1 VACVSHRRIVD
12 DALRA
17 LVAQARQRDVDG
29 AVALFHDDGVLFG
42 SEREEN
48 AVGRDE
54 LRAFFARLFE
64 WPGTYGWSEW
74 DPLLTGGSGS
84 IVWFVAPATLV
95 VRDDSNNDESF
106 PYRVSGV
113 LERAGDGQWRSGCS
127 AARNRSLCPE
137 VHARGAFSPSGR
149 VVIAP
154 AESEQRSRPIRSRVP
169 RATVQAAGSRLNRPR
184 RGGGR
189 FAQVAGARGAGARP
203 LDTSEVS
210 EDSVNVT
217 ADGTD
222 EHDT

>member
-1 VACVSHRRIVD
+1 MASVSHRRIVD

-42 SEREEN
+42 SGREEN

-54 LRAFFARLFE
+54 LRAFFSRLFE
-64 WPGTYGWSEW
+64 RPGTYGWSEW

-137 VHARGAFSPSGR
+137 VHARGAFSPSREGR
-149 VVIAP
+149 HRARGIRAALAP
-154 AESEQRSRPIRSRVP
+154 DPITGSESNRPSCRITP
-169 RATVQAAGSRLNRPR
+169 QPATSWRWALRAGS
-184 RGGGR
+184 GS
-189 FAQVAGARGAGARP
+189 AGCGSAAA
-203 LDTSEVS
+203 
-210 EDSVNVT
+210 
-217 ADGTD
+217 
-222 EHDT
+222 